1 MLSTHLTNEH
11 KWYLKEELQYE
22 TQRECLGEILDRDAN
37 YRLGKRHADQTTT
50 RENEDEKRS
59 SRRKKRRRK
68 FEKPEINGQV
78 YFLDNL
84 HKVESS

>member
-1 MLSTHLTNEH
+1 M
-11 KWYLKEELQYE
+11 
-22 TQRECLGEILDRDAN
+22 RI
-37 YRLGKRHADQTTT
+37 KR
-50 RENEDEKRS
+50 RS

-68 FEKPEINGQV
+68 FQKPEINAEV